1 MEDFNPIEAERRRGI
16 EYMRHKACEL
26 APYAVFCEDNCEV
39 VAVRDIPPHAKV
51 HRTVEGR
58 VDYVEHYPPAEGGT
72 VLHTVN
78 SRGYY
83 DLKME
88 VTFTEQKRGRKAEAF
103 KNY

>member
-1 MEDFNPIEAERRRGI
+1 MEAFNPIEAGLQRGI
-16 EYMRHKACEL
+16 EYMRRKAREL
-26 APYAVFCEDNCEV
+26 APYAVFCEDNYEV

-51 HRTVEGR
+51 YRTIEGR
-58 VDYVEHYPPAEGGT
+58 VDYVEHYPPAERGT

-83 DLKME
+83 DLNME
-88 VTFTEQKRGRKAEAF
+88 VTFPRGRGKHEAL